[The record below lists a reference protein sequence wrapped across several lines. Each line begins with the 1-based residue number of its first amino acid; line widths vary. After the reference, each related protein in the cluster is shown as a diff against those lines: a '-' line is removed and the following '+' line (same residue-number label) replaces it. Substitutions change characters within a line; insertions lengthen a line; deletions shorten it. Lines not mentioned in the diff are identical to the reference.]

1 MPFYICHAMLMLK
14 SYPVSKPPLLLKRAL
29 NTNFLCFVTLVKPAN
44 PSPVRQVRQML
55 KSYPVSKPLLFL
67 KRAFKTS
74 FFRLATL
81 DK

>member
-1 MPFYICHAMLMLK
+1 MPFYIRHAKL
-14 SYPVSKPPLLLKRAL
+14 
-29 NTNFLCFVTLVKPAN
+29 
-44 PSPVRQVRQML
+44 ML

-67 KRAFKTS
+67 KRAFKAN